1 MGFCSFRRRS
11 ESCSSSD
18 PAVVPPG
25 LLICTITPLLEDFPR
40 RSNASTRSRS
50 LRMRPVIVTLEIE
63 APGVPVSK
71 SVPGAR
77 SAAAIATTRQIAANR
92 PKTRQKESLR
102 RIRRRSTM
110 VSASSD
116 ITLVLLLRRL
126 LALAPQ
132 RGAENIAERRPGIG
146 GAVLSDRLLFLR
158 HFKRLDRHL
167 DFVRAAVELGHPRVH
182 LLSHRKTLRALLAAI
197 AGKLGPLDE
206 RSEIGA
212 DN

>member
-40 RSNASTRSRS
+40 RSSASTRARS
-50 LRMRPVIVTLEIE
+50 LRMRPVIVTRAIE
-63 APGVPVSK
+63 APGAPGNMA
-71 SVPGAR
+71 VPGAR
-77 SAAAIATTRQIAANR
+77 SAAAIATTRQIAAR
-92 PKTRQKESLR
+92 RAKMRQKESLR
-102 RIRRRSTM
+102 RMRRRSTM

-116 ITLVLLLRRL
+116 IALVLLLHRL
-126 LALAPQ
+126 FALAPQ
-132 RGAENIAERRPGIG
+132 RRPQNVAERRSGIR
-146 GAVLSDRLLFLR
+146 GAVLSDRLLFLG
-158 HFKRLDRHL
+158 HFEGLDRDL

-197 AGKLGPLDE
+197 AGKLRSLDE

-212 DN
+212 D